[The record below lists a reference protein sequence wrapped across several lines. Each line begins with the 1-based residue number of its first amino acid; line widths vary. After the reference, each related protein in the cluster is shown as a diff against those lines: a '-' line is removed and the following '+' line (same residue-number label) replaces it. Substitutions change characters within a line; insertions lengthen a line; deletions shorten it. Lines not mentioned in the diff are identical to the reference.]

1 MEKNYYEVLEI
12 PTNASDA
19 EIQKAYMR
27 AKNAYGQESLALYSL
42 VSEDECSK
50 QLSKIE
56 EAHHVLSDPTR
67 RVKYDQ
73 SKGIRSADVIQM
85 ELNRMDRGFDD
96 TEIRQSQSDSAQE
109 KVIKPLQTAATRTNI
124 SKIVATKRFNLEYE
138 IDPLFEEEIAQATE
152 FSGEFLRKIREY
164 KKVDPN
170 RMADMTKVSRTYLLN
185 IEDEN
190 LSNLPALVYVRG
202 FIYQYAKCLKLN
214 PELVATSYIDRIK
227 QKQKSESKS

>member
-12 PTNASDA
+12 PTNASDT
-19 EIQKAYMR
+19 EIQKAYIR

-56 EAHHVLSDPTR
+56 EAHHVLSDPSR

-73 SKGIRSADVIQM
+73 SKGIRSADLIQR
-85 ELNRMDRGFDD
+85 EFNKVEKGYDLVDESD
-96 TEIRQSQSDSAQE
+96 TDNDSKSDKISR
-109 KVIKPLQTAATRTNI
+109 PLQTATTRTNI
-124 SKIVATKRFNLEYE
+124 SKIVATKRFNLDYE

-152 FSGEFLRKIREY
+152 FSGELLRKIREY

-170 RMADMTKVSRTYLLN
+170 RMADMTKVSKTYIIN
-185 IEDEN
+185 IENEN
-190 LSNLPALVYVRG
+190 LVNLPALVYVRG

-214 PELVATSYIDRIK
+214 PELVATSYIERIK
-227 QKQKSESKS
+227 QKQKSEAKS

>member
-12 PTNASDA
+12 PTNASDT
-19 EIQKAYMR
+19 EIQKAYIR

-56 EAHHVLSDPTR
+56 EAHHVLSDPSR

-73 SKGIRSADVIQM
+73 SKGIRSADLIQR
-85 ELNRMDRGFDD
+85 EFNKVEKGYDLVD
-96 TEIRQSQSDSAQE
+96 ESDSDADS
-109 KVIKPLQTAATRTNI
+109 KSDKISRPLQTATTRTNI
-124 SKIVATKRFNLEYE
+124 SKIVATKRFNLDYE

-152 FSGEFLRKIREY
+152 FSGELLRKIREY

-170 RMADMTKVSRTYLLN
+170 RMADMTKVSKTYIIN
-185 IEDEN
+185 IENEN
-190 LSNLPALVYVRG
+190 LVNLPALVYVRG

-214 PELVATSYIDRIK
+214 PELVATSYIERIK
-227 QKQKSESKS
+227 QKQKSEAKS